1 MSGFISL
8 TCPSCGAKLTITD
21 DKELFLCDYC
31 NNEQL
36 IDRTVHTVSH
46 KSEVEITAQIP
57 ELMREAPSEL
67 TLSRLKQ
74 EVSDLEGVLDEIGMP
89 MSLGEVITS
98 ATCGILICFIF
109 AGTLFFGAWAGKEI
123 EFLEGIPLLF
133 VQFPLVVIGIGIL
146 TSAFGAIK
154 NGAEGIAKCRRDTQ
168 RRDRTLELLNSTLNE
183 MDKRQAAAF
192 VAQSNETSKE
202 LASEHAIRRLK
213 NEIAKF
219 QNQIDGVD
227 NPESLTSI
235 LISTLFGIIVVA
247 LISNW
252 LISSASSQTLPAF
265 MEILLLGEEPP
276 PQSLWWILG
285 FLGIVF
291 AILPLKAIEG
301 GIQKL
306 NAHTFYVEELG
317 RLKARLDPKTEE
329 LEVHRNSLSQL
340 LE

>member
-8 TCPSCGAKLTITD
+8 SCPACGAKLTITD
-21 DKELFLCDYC
+21 DKDRFICDYC

-36 IDRTVHTVSH
+36 IDRTVQTVSH
-46 KSEVEITAQIP
+46 KSEVEITAKIP

-74 EVSDLEGVLDEIGMP
+74 EVSDLEGTLDEIGMP
-89 MSLGEVITS
+89 VSIGEVITS

-109 AGTLFFGAWAGKEI
+109 AGALFFGAWAGREI
-123 EFLEGIPLLF
+123 NLEGTPLLF

-146 TSAFGAIK
+146 SSAFGVIK
-154 NGAEGIAKCRRDTQ
+154 KGAEGIAKCRRDTR

-192 VAQSNETSKE
+192 VAQSKETSKE
-202 LASEHAIRRLK
+202 LAAEHAIRRLK

-219 QNQIDGVD
+219 QNQIDEVD

-235 LISTLFGIIVVA
+235 LISTLLGIIVVA

-252 LISSASSQTLPAF
+252 FISSASSQTLPAF
-265 MEILLLGEEPP
+265 MEILLLCEEPLP
-276 PQSLWWILG
+276 PMLWWILG

-317 RLKARLDPKTEE
+317 RLEARLAPKTEE

-340 LE
+340 LV